1 MKQKKWFML
10 MAFAALMV
18 SCGNNGNMK
27 MGDNEYPVETIGTQG
42 SEMQTTYPASIKGI
56 QDVEIRP
63 KVSGFITQLCVQE
76 GQAVKAG
83 QLLFVIDNTT
93 YQAQVRQAQA
103 ALSSAKAQLNTSK
116 LTYENSKKLFEKNVI
131 GSYELQTAQNTYEN
145 ARAAVAQAQA
155 ALSSAKDM
163 LGFCYVKSP
172 ANGVIGSLPYKV
184 GALVSASSVD
194 PLTTVS
200 DVATVEVYFSMT
212 EKDILNLTKKAGG
225 IHAAISDFPAVKLQ
239 LVDGTMYNE
248 PGKVTKVSGV
258 INQTTG
264 SVSMIARFPNP
275 NRLLKSGASGT
286 IVVPRVSN
294 NSIVIPQ
301 SVTTEIQ
308 DKIFVYVV
316 TPQNRVKY
324 TEIQVDPQNDGN
336 HYVVTNGLNAGDR
349 IVTKGL
355 TSLTDSMEIKPITEA
370 QYAKK
375 IAEAAKL
382 GKNQASTKGF
392 IDMMKK

>member
-116 LTYENSKKLFEKNVI
+116 LTYENSKKLFERNVI

-239 LVDGTMYNE
+239 LADGTMYNE

-301 SVTTEIQ
+301 SATTEIQ